1 MTESLRFEA
10 APGGGGH
17 WKVSRGAVWLGWVHR
32 FPGSSR
38 PWRAKPADGVPLREH
53 FSRRRDAIAALLAEP
68 DEAAAWG
75 EPAEGRLVGIWNDF
89 RPAADHEN

>member
-1 MTESLRFEA
+1 
-10 APGGGGH
+10 
-17 WKVSRGAVWLGWVHR
+17 
-32 FPGSSR
+32 
-38 PWRAKPADGVPLREH
+38 VPLREH